1 MSSTRLTALCA
12 AALLTGALSASANA
26 QKAHTE
32 NPHPAPAPHPMS
44 PPHIEH
50 RKSDDAKLARHE
62 DEHAAEQ
69 MRQDDKHMADRA
81 REERALHE
89 VPKRPQ
95 PETKAEKALDRTE
108 HRAVKAAREE
118 ANMSVRGLR
127 LSSAERTQ
135 IHAIDKKYDAQLK
148 ALEAQD
154 RADEKAGRPDDP
166 TLIAKI
172 NALRDQER
180 AEIRASLSAAH
191 QAQFDRNLTLRP
203 R

>member
-1 MSSTRLTALCA
+1 MSTTRRNALCA

-32 NPHPAPAPHPMS
+32 HPHPAPATHPMT

-50 RKSDDAKLARHE
+50 GKSDEAKLARHA

-81 REERALHE
+81 REERALHA
-89 VPKRPQ
+89 VAKRPQ
-95 PETKAEKALDRTE
+95 PETKSEKALDRAE
-108 HRAVKAAREE
+108 HRAVKAAREDSKT
-118 ANMSVRGLR
+118 SVRGLR
-127 LSSAERTQ
+127 LSSAERAQ
-135 IHAIDKKYDAQLK
+135 VHAIDKKYDAQLK

-180 AEIRASLSAAH
+180 AEIRASLSAAQ
-191 QAQFDRNLTLRP
+191 QAQFDRNLTRRP